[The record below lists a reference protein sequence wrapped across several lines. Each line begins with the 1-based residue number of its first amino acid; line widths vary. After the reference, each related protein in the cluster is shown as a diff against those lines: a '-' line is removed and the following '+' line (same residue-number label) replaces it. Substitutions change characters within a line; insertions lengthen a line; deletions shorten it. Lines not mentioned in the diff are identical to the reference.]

1 MKRTHLLAGLLLIAG
16 ANGPALAEKPTAA
29 PGGDRS
35 VELQTKD
42 YQFDYFYPAA
52 AARVPA
58 LRNWLEADLVKQKRA
73 IIKFA
78 TEEKRNA
85 REGGYDYNQ
94 VYISVGWS
102 TVTDLPGWISLLAS
116 VESYEGG
123 AHPNHAFD
131 SLLWDKQ
138 AGRARAVSDLFV
150 SGDALRKAIRGD
162 FCREIDKQREEKRGE
177 KIRPGGDDPFEVCI
191 DPLESTVILGSSTRQ
206 AFDRIG
212 VVVAPYAAGPYVEG
226 DYEVTL
232 PVTAKLLALV
242 RPQYRKFFAV
252 KR

>member
-1 MKRTHLLAGLLLIAG
+1 MKRMHLLAFALMIAG
-16 ANGPALAEKPTAA
+16 ANGPAFAEKPATA

-35 VELQTKD
+35 VELETKEF
-42 YQFDYFYPAA
+42 QFDYFYPAA
-52 AARVPA
+52 AARIPA
-58 LRNWLEADLVKQKRA
+58 LRTWLEADLAKQKREIA
-73 IIKFA
+73 RFA
-78 TEEKRNA
+78 AEEKKNA
-85 REGGYDYNQ
+85 REGGYDYHQ

-102 TVTDLPGWISLLAS
+102 TVTELPGWISLLAS
-116 VESYEGG
+116 IESYEGG
-123 AHPNHAFD
+123 AHPNHNYDA
-131 SLLWDKQ
+131 LLWDKQ
-138 AGRARAVSDLFV
+138 AGKARAVTDLFV
-150 SGDALRKAIRGD
+150 SRDAFRKAIRAD

-177 KIRPGGDDPFEVCI
+177 KIKPGGDDPFEVCI
-191 DPLESTVILGSSTRQ
+191 DPLESTVILGSSTRK